1 MKHAE
6 KLIERILFLEGTPK
20 MDEMSQLLDPQR
32 SQAPMAGVE
41 SSPPSFYRQPLATVC
56 ARSDGVERSTLVSRD
71 PQGSLRSASL
81 PGSSLDWRSRPLRH
95 WVPRS
100 RRVRATQR
108 CPSSHAVAVRFSTQ
122 EQAVTVTSC
131 DLRFYLPS
139 APGVGGSPSPL
150 PLLAAAS
157 ASILSS
163 SICLWSHV
171 GISPRFSVRLQASP
185 IVMLDS
191 SEPAIFWK
199 RTTFTEVR
207 GLRIAGDCGVDLCP
221 TIRSH
226 SLPTFEL
233 AWRSIPNKARFL

>member
-1 MKHAE
+1 
-6 KLIERILFLEGTPK
+6 

-191 SEPAIFWK
+191 SEPGWPSSGNARRSQKFAACVSPAIAASTCARRSAPIRCRRSSWLGVRS
-199 RTTFTEVR
+199 RTRLGFYN
-207 GLRIAGDCGVDLCP
+207 
-221 TIRSH
+221 S
-226 SLPTFEL
+226 
-233 AWRSIPNKARFL
+233 